1 MFRFE
6 RPIRFAEVDAAKIV
20 FFARYLDFCHDAIE
34 AMFSE
39 LPGGYAEMIVNRDIG
54 VPSVHL
60 EVNYRAPLRYGDV
73 AIIDT
78 VVERIGTRSIT
89 LMHTFT
95 RKIDGV
101 LSATVRQVVVTT
113 QLQAMES
120 VDVPA
125 DVRALLTRK

>member
-39 LPGGYAEMIVNRDIG
+39 LPGGYAEMIVKRDIG